1 MFHLKDFFYLQRND
15 RQAIM
20 VLLGIVIVC
29 ITLVI
34 VVGMLNP
41 SNGDRSNSQQ
51 VHPYATSEN
60 AAPGDHPQ
68 KKADNGN
75 TAEQE
80 HLYYK
85 VDGVPHELFPFD
97 PNTADSTQ
105 LLRLGL
111 QPWQVRSISRYRAK
125 GGIFR
130 EPSDFARLYG
140 LTKKQ
145 YEILAPYIIIGED
158 YRPASDYYGRKA
170 RRQGY
175 GQGRGES
182 LDGNAYSG
190 SGFQGSY
197 EQNGANGKN
206 GIGGTRGANGSEGGK
221 QKVYSYPQKLK
232 PGQHV
237 SVNSSDTTELMKIP
251 GIGSYYAKVIVRYR
265 DKLGGFASLSQLQ
278 EIEGLPKE
286 ALPFFTVNASEV
298 KRLNINK
305 LSLNQLR
312 QHPYLNFYQAKEI
325 CDYRRLKGP
334 IHNLQ
339 ELKLLKDFPP
349 DEIERL
355 KPYIAF

>member
-34 VVGMLNP
+34 VVGMLSP
-41 SNGDRSNSQQ
+41 SSDGSFHNYPARSDKAASANERN
-51 VHPYATSEN
+51 ATSKDN
-60 AAPGDHPQ
+60 AYE
-68 KKADNGN
+68 K
-75 TAEQE
+75 E

-85 VDGVPHELFPFD
+85 VDGVPHELFAFD

-111 QPWQVRSISRYRAK
+111 QPWQVRSIYRYRAK

-158 YRPASDYYGRKA
+158 YRPASDYYGRKTG
-170 RRQGY
+170 RQGY
-175 GQGRGES
+175 GQGRGEA
-182 LDGNAYSG
+182 LDGNG
-190 SGFQGSY
+190 
-197 EQNGANGKN
+197 GA
-206 GIGGTRGANGSEGGK
+206 IGANGSEGGK

-355 KPYIAF
+355 KPYISF

>member
-29 ITLVI
+29 ITLVT
-34 VVGMLNP
+34 VVGMLTP
-41 SNGDRSNSQQ
+41 SNDRSNHHNNSQANS
-51 VHPYATSEN
+51 YATSEN
-60 AAPGDHPQ
+60 DAPSNHKG
-68 KKADNGN
+68 KTADK
-75 TAEQE
+75 Q
-80 HLYYK
+80 HLYYQ
-85 VDGVPHELFPFD
+85 VNGVPHELFPFD

-111 QPWQVRSISRYRAK
+111 QARQVRSIYRYRAK

-130 EPSDFARLYG
+130 KPSDFARLYG

-145 YEILAPYIIIGED
+145 YEVLAPYIRIGED
-158 YRPASDYYGRKA
+158 YRPASDYYG
-170 RRQGY
+170 
-175 GQGRGES
+175 
-182 LDGNAYSG
+182 
-190 SGFQGSY
+190 
-197 EQNGANGKN
+197 KN
-206 GIGGTRGANGSEGGK
+206 GRNDNEVIGANGSEGAR
-221 QKVYSYPQKLK
+221 QKIYSYPQKLK

-237 SVNSSDTTELMKIP
+237 SVNTCDTTELMKIP
-251 GIGSYYAKVIVRYR
+251 GIGSYYAKAIVRYR

-278 EIEGLPKE
+278 EIEGLPEE
-286 ALPFFTVNASEV
+286 ALSFITINQSEV
-298 KRLNINK
+298 KKLDINK

-355 KPYIAF
+355 KPYISF

>member
-29 ITLVI
+29 VTLVI
-34 VVGMLNP
+34 VVGMLTP
-41 SNGDRSNSQQ
+41 SNGDSLNNQLASS
-51 VHPYATSEN
+51 YATSRN
-60 AAPGDHPQ
+60 AASGNYTRKNAAQ
-68 KKADNGN
+68 GKATN
-75 TAEQE
+75 QQ

-85 VDGVPHELFPFD
+85 VDGVPHELFAFD

-111 QPWQVRSISRYRAK
+111 QPWQVRSIYRYRAK

-145 YEILAPYIIIGED
+145 YEVLAPYIIIGED
-158 YRPASDYYGRKA
+158 YRPASDYYGRKTG
-170 RRQGY
+170 RQGY
-175 GQGRGES
+175 AQGRGNS
-182 LDGNAYSG
+182 QDGS
-190 SGFQGSY
+190 SY
-197 EQNGANGKN
+197 PEA
-206 GIGGTRGANGSEGGK
+206 EK

-251 GIGSYYAKVIVRYR
+251 GIGSYYAKAIVRYR
-265 DKLGGFASLSQLQ
+265 DKLGGFASLSQLR
-278 EIEGLPKE
+278 EIEGLPEE
-286 ALPFFTVNASEV
+286 ALPFLTVNANEV
-298 KRLNINK
+298 RKLNINK

-339 ELKLLKDFPP
+339 ELKFLKDFPTN
-349 DEIERL
+349 EIERL
-355 KPYIAF
+355 KPYIEF